1 MFEGALAAAAQFLSL
16 RAKPPPR
23 TLLGMNKPLSV
34 DLPHSLGRE
43 EAKRR
48 MQGSMG
54 QLKDHIPGGA
64 AEVRSSW
71 EGDRMNLIV
80 QAMGQE
86 VTAKIDVEEKVVR
99 VEMML
104 PPMLSFFGR
113 QIEGYLRGKGGQLLE
128 DKSKEG

>member
-1 MFEGALAAAAQFLSL
+1 
-16 RAKPPPR
+16 
-23 TLLGMNKPLSV
+23 
-34 DLPHSLGRE
+34 
-43 EAKRR
+43 

-113 QIEGYLRGKGGQLLE
+113 QIEGYLKGKGGQLLE